1 MKTTKLI
8 VLALALLLALGL
20 CACGESKTPETGD
33 APESTAAPGRTQEGP
48 LDMAAVKAEID
59 SKKVED
65 FEQSVARPTDYVK
78 LSIKDFG
85 QIVVRLRPDVAPISV
100 ENFQKLVADGFYNGT
115 VFHRVYPGFM
125 IQGGAGEK
133 ELSPI
138 KGEFASNGVENP
150 LLHVRGVLS
159 MARTT
164 VKDSATSQFFLMHAD
179 NASLDGNYAAFGYIV
194 AGLDTVDKICQVPLG
209 YNDYGEYSEPQVE
222 VQLESAV
229 FVVPKDE

>member
-138 KGEFASNGVENP
+138 KG
-150 LLHVRGVLS
+150 
-159 MARTT
+159 
-164 VKDSATSQFFLMHAD
+164 
-179 NASLDGNYAAFGYIV
+179 
-194 AGLDTVDKICQVPLG
+194 
-209 YNDYGEYSEPQVE
+209 
-222 VQLESAV
+222 
-229 FVVPKDE
+229 